1 MMTDTFYLHL
11 EFTNKSGN
19 WTINLPFLCS
29 KCGVCCTL
37 DDFLV
42 AGEVKANPKENP
54 EVCAKIKSLF
64 EELGEMWE
72 ADQEKYDQYITHTPC
87 PFLVNNSCSIYT
99 IRPEGCRLF
108 PKTAFGMLTQDCPS
122 LNRFKKQRA
131 ALKKGKKCKE
141 KYYFTKG
148 EQGKGEKTI
157 KPSKFTQ
164 KQILS
169 CLSKLQKSG
178 ITEEELSLFGIFNEQ
193 KKPVV

>member
-11 EFTNKSGN
+11 EFTNKAGKWS
-19 WTINLPFLCS
+19 INLPFLCS

-54 EVCAKIKSLF
+54 EVSTKIKSLF

-72 ADQEKYDQYITHTPC
+72 SDQEKYDQHITHTPC
-87 PFLVNNSCSIYT
+87 PFLINNSCSIYT

-108 PKTAFGMLTQDCPS
+108 PKTAFGMLTQDCRS
-122 LNRFKKQRA
+122 LHRFKKQRA

-141 KYYFTKG
+141 KYYFTKDT
-148 EQGKGEKTI
+148 QGKGEKPI
-157 KPSKFTQ
+157 KSSKFTQ

-169 CLSKLQKSG
+169 CLVKLQKSG